1 MPGFGKVKTARIATA
16 CLGDRFRVYRRGRIR
31 EIHPSHFGVSQDLLL
46 LTIVRLFP
54 KVSGEAGARQTMMK
68 YEGI

>member
-1 MPGFGKVKTARIATA
+1 
-16 CLGDRFRVYRRGRIR
+16 
-31 EIHPSHFGVSQDLLL
+31 

-54 KVSGEAGARQTMMK
+54 KVCGEAGARQTMMK

>member
-1 MPGFGKVKTARIATA
+1 V
-16 CLGDRFRVYRRGRIR
+16 CRRTYC
-31 EIHPSHFGVSQDLLL
+31 L

-54 KVSGEAGARQTMMK
+54 KVCGEDGGRQTMMK